1 MADEKKENTPDI
13 PEKEPETVQNQAD
26 AAAEQ
31 AKKKKVSETYSVPLY
46 VTIMFAVFI
55 VLIMLSYMIS
65 QRNSKEVISNL
76 STEHSRVQAQALENI
91 EQMQNKNL
99 ELTAKVGEYEER
111 IETLE
116 AEAAALTRRA
126 EEAEKARDK
135 LQSVQEKLS
144 EQEKKASALRALFE
158 YEQALQ
164 DGTDAQITSTST
176 KVEAQKAW
184 LDAEALD
191 YYISLKAGR

>member
-55 VLIMLSYMIS
+55 VLILLSYMIS

-91 EQMQNKNL
+91 EQLQDKNL
-99 ELTAKVGEYEER
+99 KLTEKIGEYEER
-111 IETLE
+111 ISQLEEENASLTKQAGET
-116 AEAAALTRRA
+116 EAA
-126 EEAEKARDK
+126 
-135 LQSVQEKLS
+135 QEKLDS
-144 EQEKKASALRALFE
+144 MQEKLTEQEKKTSALRALFE
-158 YEQALQ
+158 YEQALRS
-164 DGTDAQITSTST
+164 GTDSKITSTST
-176 KVEAQKAW
+176 KVEAQKVW
-184 LDAEALD
+184 LDAEMLD
-191 YYISLKAGR
+191 YYVSLKAGQ